1 MVTPMRKLFLLWLLA
16 SSLPLQAA
24 LVREPEYGGIL
35 FNYYQQDYFAA
46 LVQYQY
52 AAGKNALQHHGDEA
66 RLLQGGMAL
75 SYGLTEQAEQIFN
88 ELLTPQVNAT
98 QRNRAWFYLAKL
110 HHQKADIRRA
120 AHALQQIDGSLPA
133 DLAAEFNYLATLI
146 NISNQ
151 QLDAVQQGLQQ
162 ASSNQYQPY
171 LLYNLAISQLK
182 NNDQAA
188 AAATLNQVMALASS
202 RNNAEMAALADR
214 ARHALSQL
222 ALQQGELLTAWNHLQ
237 QVRTTGLYSNR
248 ALLTYAWA
256 AIRLQRYGDAVPALQ
271 LQEQRAIA
279 IPETQEAK
287 VLLAHVYETQ
297 GAHRSALRQYL
308 VAENAFKE
316 GLATLQDARRIIAA
330 QEIPQEFVINLEA
343 MLDESDWYGMQPS
356 LDYNKLTPFLTEL
369 MASNHFY
376 SVIKELRDLYG
387 IRRNLEFWQMQ
398 TQQHALII
406 RLRREQSGMEQL
418 MADVQRSEQQFRFYK
433 TSLQELRLT
442 TLTLPE
448 WDQERFASLWKN
460 TMRELDLV
468 DDRVSQVAAIRAP
481 YRLSQQLEQQSRQM
495 TARVEQELAAT
506 NGLIRALENRMR
518 AVIQAE
524 LDRHEERI
532 RYYWA
537 QARLGKA
544 RLYDKALIN
553 LEESGT
559 GATP

>member
-1 MVTPMRKLFLLWLLA
+1 MRIAAVIGLWICLNA
-16 SSLPLQAA
+16 GVQAA
-24 LVREPEYGGIL
+24 AVRDLEYGGIL
-35 FNYYQQDYFAA
+35 FDYYQQDYFAA
-46 LVQYQY
+46 LVQYEY
-52 AAGKNALQHHGDEA
+52 ARHKQALRHHGNEA

-75 SYGLTEQAEQIFN
+75 SYGLAQQAESIFN
-88 ELLTPQVNAT
+88 DLLTPEVNPA

-110 HHQKADIRRA
+110 HYQKADIPRA
-120 AHALQQIDGSLPA
+120 AHALMQVSGQLPA
-133 DLAAEFNYLATLI
+133 DIAAEFNYLATLI
-146 NISNQ
+146 NIRNQ
-151 QLDAVQQGLQQ
+151 QLDAARRGIQQLPGGNRYQ
-162 ASSNQYQPY
+162 AY
-171 LLYNLAISQLK
+171 LLYNLAIRQLK
-182 NNDQAA
+182 DGDQAA
-188 AAATLNQVMALASS
+188 ASATLTEVMTLAAQYPD
-202 RNNAEMAALADR
+202 AEFAALADR

-222 ALQQGELLTAWNHLQ
+222 ALQSGQLLTAWNHLQ

-256 AIRLQRYGDAVPALQ
+256 AIRLERYADAVPALQ
-271 LQEQRAIA
+271 LQEKRSIA

-287 VLLAHVYETQ
+287 VLLAHVYESQ
-297 GAHRSALRQYL
+297 GASRSALRQYL
-308 VAENAFKE
+308 VAENAFKD
-316 GLATLQDARRIIAA
+316 GLATLQDARRIIAG

-406 RLRREQSGMEQL
+406 RLRREQTGMEQL
-418 MADVQRSEQQFRFYK
+418 MADVQRSEEQFRFYK
-433 TSLQELRLT
+433 ESLQDLRLT

-460 TMRELDLV
+460 TLRQLDLV
-468 DDRVSQVAAIRAP
+468 GDRVTQVASIRTP
-481 YRLSQQLEQQSRQM
+481 YRLSQQLEQQSVQM
-495 TARVEQELAAT
+495 TARVDQELAAT
-506 NGLIRALENRMR
+506 NALIRALENRMR

-559 GATP
+559 GVTP

>member
-1 MVTPMRKLFLLWLLA
+1 MRALLLCLVSFA
-16 SSLPLQAA
+16 LPLQAA
-24 LVREPEYGGIL
+24 LVRDLEYGGIL
-35 FNYYQQDYFAA
+35 YNYYQQDYFAA
-46 LVQYQY
+46 LVQYEY
-52 AAGKNALQHHGDEA
+52 AQHKQALQHHGNEA
-66 RLLQGGMAL
+66 RLLQGGMTL
-75 SYGLTEQAEQIFN
+75 SYGLAQQAEGIFKD
-88 ELLTPQVNAT
+88 LLTPEVNAA

-110 HHQKADIRRA
+110 YHQKADTARA
-120 AHALQQIDGSLPA
+120 AHALMQINGALPA
-133 DLAAEFNYLATLI
+133 DIAAEFNYLATLI
-146 NISNQ
+146 NIRNQ
-151 QLDAVQQGLQQ
+151 QLDAARQGIQQLPGGNHYQ
-162 ASSNQYQPY
+162 AY
-171 LLYNLAISQLK
+171 LLYNLAISQLQAGNK
-182 NNDQAA
+182 TAA
-188 AAATLNQVMALASS
+188 ADTLNQVMVLAAQ
-202 RNNAEMAALADR
+202 RTEPEFANLADR
-214 ARHALSQL
+214 ARHALAQL
-222 ALQQGELLTAWNHLQ
+222 ALQEKQLLTAWNYLQ

-256 AIRLQRYGDAVPALQ
+256 AIRLERYADAVPALQ
-271 LQEQRAIA
+271 LQERRSIA
-279 IPETQEAK
+279 LPETQEAK
-287 VLLAHVYETQ
+287 VLLAHVYESQ
-297 GAHRSALRQYL
+297 GASRSALRQYL
-308 VAENAFKE
+308 IAEKDFKD
-316 GLATLQDARRIIAA
+316 GLASVQDARRIIAA

-356 LDYNKLTPFLTEL
+356 LDYHKLTPFLTEL

-406 RLRREQSGMEQL
+406 RIRRDQSGMEQL
-418 MADVQRSEQQFRFYK
+418 MSDVQRSEQQFRFYK
-433 TSLQELRLT
+433 ESLQELRLT

-460 TMRELDLV
+460 TLKELDLIG
-468 DDRVSQVAAIRAP
+468 DRVSQVAAVRTP
-481 YRLSQQLEQQSRQM
+481 YRLSQQLEQHSVQM
-495 TARVEQELAAT
+495 TARVDQELAAT
-506 NGLIRALENRMR
+506 NALIRALENRMR

-559 GATP
+559 GVTP